1 MEKRSYYDNV
11 KILIKLII
19 EKTLKNENLIV
30 AELVPLYSELSG
42 EKNVVFYEN
51 SKIDEISTVLIDK
64 ILENKEN
71 LSLLELI
78 SLSQAVMNTSFWIT
92 NDPEKDDLEKVKI
105 ENLELLNKLI
115 NKNILGFSKILEYL
129 LIEYKKYP
137 PNMENWNKVI
147 LKEDL
152 LNVSPSVLILLIEKD
167 DNFVK
172 YEEPYNFELYDA
184 NEDIDFVRVFREY
197 YFKGK
202 FKNDKIKKIH

>member
-92 NDPEKDDLEKVKI
+92 NDPEKDDPEKVKI